1 MSTHFDLTNTSTEF
15 PPAFLT
21 VTACSDW
28 LVSVPLANPAQAQV
42 MLLRQLNLLNRFT
55 LAASARL
62 KLLESLRQTVI
73 EVQRDVSKKFANKP
87 LPLSPPEQAAFD
99 GTIAVW
105 QGLLGGYLRV
115 FDAVVSNDA
124 SVAEQGALAAQRAL
138 SVFADWEVDL
148 CRGEKLPDGSFWRRQ
163 HSVFALAEQRKLTKI
178 AVGDA
183 ARHGNESTTV
193 LAAYAESHL
202 LHTASPFELPSRH
215 LDWIARWSRRW
226 SNKPSML
233 SAGAP
238 TDGTRAVPLF
248 VDLDSDRPAG
258 YSARDVPGARW
269 LDTDEL
275 RKSIKARL
283 VMLQQGE
290 LPKHLQLGED
300 CTQPATS
307 LLLERVYQRWC
318 KGGAKRRQD
327 RHPVSGGCEF
337 IVGFEAVHYYLSG
350 RKPFRPPVV
359 DETMLRKERDE
370 LETFGHRAQRQ
381 EAHYSDTHGYQ
392 VEDWSLIDDWQLL
405 DQSANGVRLQR
416 QLKSGVRVGSGQ
428 LIAIKMG
435 GSSNFMVG
443 SVRWILQEDGEPPTV
458 SIGIQLFP
466 GKAQPVAVRLL
477 DPKVREPYK
486 QGMRLPAMPTVNE
499 PATIITPVGTF
510 RINGTVEVLEDG
522 ITERLALSH
531 VLDRGSEFE
540 RCSFEPSTERK
551 KPV

>member
-1 MSTHFDLTNTSTEF
+1 MNPHFDLPPTSTEF

-42 MLLRQLNLLNRFT
+42 MLLRQLNLLNRFS
-55 LAASARL
+55 LAASARV
-62 KLLESLRQTVI
+62 KLLETLRQTVI
-73 EVQRDVSKKFANKP
+73 EVQRDVAKKFANKP
-87 LPLSPPEQAAFD
+87 LPLSPPEQAALD
-99 GTIAVW
+99 GTMAVW
-105 QGLLGGYLRV
+105 QGLLAGYLRV
-115 FDAVVSNDA
+115 FEAVASDDA
-124 SVAEQGALAAQRAL
+124 SVAEMGALAAQRAL

-148 CRGEKLPDGSFWRRQ
+148 CRGEKLPDANFWRRQ
-163 HSVFALAEQRKLTKI
+163 HNVFALAEQRKLAT
-178 AVGDA
+178 VVVRDA
-183 ARHGNESTTV
+183 ARHGNEPTTA
-193 LAAYAESHL
+193 LAAYAETHL

-233 SAGAP
+233 TGGAP
-238 TDGTRAVPLF
+238 TDGTRAAPLF

-258 YSARDVPGARW
+258 YASRDVPGARW

-318 KGGAKRRQD
+318 KGGAKRRHD

-350 RKPFRPPVV
+350 KKQFKPPVV
-359 DETMLRKERDE
+359 DENMLRKERDE
-370 LETFGHRAQRQ
+370 LETFGHRAMRQ
-381 EAHYSDTHGYQ
+381 EANYSDTHGYQ
-392 VEDWSLIDDWQLL
+392 IETLSLIDDWQLL
-405 DQSANGVRLQR
+405 DQSANGVRLR
-416 QLKSGVRVGSGQ
+416 RPLKSGVRVGSGQ

-435 GSSNFMVG
+435 GSANFVVG
-443 SVRWILQEDGEPPTV
+443 GVRWILQEDGENPTV

-466 GKAQPVAVRLL
+466 GKAQPVAVRAL
-477 DPKVREPYK
+477 DPRIREPYK
-486 QGMRLPAMPTVNE
+486 QGMRLPAMPAVNE
-499 PATIITPVGTF
+499 PAAIITPIGTF
-510 RINGTVEVLEDG
+510 RVNGIVEVLDDG
-522 ITERLALSH
+522 ITEKLSLSH

-540 RCSFEPSTERK
+540 RCSFEPIAK
-551 KPV
+551 K